1 MHLNNL
7 YEISGSA
14 LNAQMVRL
22 NTIAS
27 NLANISSPGS
37 TPEEAYRPL
46 RPVFS
51 AVYQQTVGEDN
62 SVARVQVDEV
72 IEMPASEKNKR
83 YEPDSPLANEEG
95 YVFYPDINVIEEM
108 ADMLSATRSYQSSM
122 EIMVSAKKL
131 QQRLLSLGE

>member
-1 MHLNNL
+1 MKLNNL

-27 NLANISSPGS
+27 NLANISSAGS
-37 TPEEAYRPL
+37 TPEEAYRPV
-46 RPVFS
+46 RPLFS
-51 AVYQQTVGEDN
+51 AFYKQTVGEN
-62 SVARVQVDEV
+62 AGAARVQVDDV
-72 IEMPASEKNKR
+72 LEMPPSEKNKR
-83 YEPDSPLANEEG
+83 YEPDNPLANQEG
-95 YVFYPDINVIEEM
+95 YVFYPDINVMQEM

-122 EIMVSAKKL
+122 EVMVSAKKL